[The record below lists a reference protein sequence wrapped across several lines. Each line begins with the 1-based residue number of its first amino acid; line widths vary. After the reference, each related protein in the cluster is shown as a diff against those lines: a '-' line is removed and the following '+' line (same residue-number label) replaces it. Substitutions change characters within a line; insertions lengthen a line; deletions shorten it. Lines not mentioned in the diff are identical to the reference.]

1 MITNKKIVIILILI
15 FLVLILYIKQIK
27 IKKEHLEI
35 DDTLISDLTKIY
47 FSNIKSESNYINTK
61 ISNNLLF
68 SFEDVDFNLNNK
80 LCFSPGKCITGEMI
94 NTLNNSGNSGNT
106 VNNYMYLPNS
116 LNKID
121 NNIIWND
128 IFSQINPD
136 NNRNGAVK
144 AIGDT
149 WDLGYNTTKWN
160 NKYIYQLKNGK
171 YLQIDGSG
179 VEITVPPRTADMTE
193 DFSVLW
199 IQALNDNNTQTGIR
213 WSTFKVYDYT
223 NPSNIRS
230 FGKHVVGGN
239 KLDNISPDGSTS
251 NVRHNGFAWWPVPI
265 DLSGNISRRIM
276 VSTFYAT
283 YPNHST
289 WYSGFAF
296 STNPWNHCQVNA
308 KSLIWQVNSL
318 DATGR
323 DISGIVATPQSTVIW
338 VADSWNER
346 PLLAFV
352 SNTTTEF
359 RIPFVNSQKDKI
371 FYIIEHNN
379 NWGPAISY
387 LEIKTISGS
396 WIKIGN
402 LYTTFD
408 NPFARHNNSK
418 IFNRYYGIVIPKAHL
433 PIKGTSNDN
442 FIILRLT
449 IPKNDGNGLYIRE
462 VGTHDVSPF

>member
-1 MITNKKIVIILILI
+1 MIITKKILLILLLLLLI
-15 FLVLILYIKQIK
+15 IILYIKQSK
-27 IKKEHLEI
+27 QKKEHLEI
-35 DDTLISDLTKIY
+35 DDTIISDLTKMY
-47 FSNIKSESNYINTK
+47 FNNIKSESNYINTK
-61 ISNNLLF
+61 ISSENLTF
-68 SFEDVDFNLNNK
+68 SFQDLNLNLNLNNK
-80 LCFSPGKCITGEMI
+80 LCFSSNNCITSESI
-94 NTLNNSGNSGNT
+94 NNLNNIGDD
-106 VNNYMYLPNS
+106 VNNYMYLPY
-116 LNKID
+116 

-128 IFSQINPD
+128 ISSQINPD
-136 NNRNGAVK
+136 NSANGALRSVN
-144 AIGDT
+144 DT
-149 WDLGYNTTKWN
+149 WLLTFNPTTNKWN
-160 NKYIYQLKNGK
+160 NKHIYQTTKGNA
-171 YLQIDGSG
+171 LQYDGSG
-179 VEITVPPRTADMTE
+179 IEITVPSPTGDMTE
-193 DFSVLW
+193 DFTVLW
-199 IQALNDNNTQTGIR
+199 LQVLNDDNGALTPGAR

-223 NPSNIRS
+223 NPSSIRS
-230 FGKHVVGGN
+230 FGKHVAGGN

-251 NVRHNGFAWWPVPI
+251 NVQYDKFSWWPVPI
-265 DLSGNISRRIM
+265 DLSGNITRKLMI
-276 VSTFYAT
+276 STFYSDVIG
-283 YPNHST
+283 ST
-289 WYSGFAF
+289 FYSGVAF

-308 KSLIWQVNSL
+308 KSLLWQVNAL

-323 DISGIVATPQSTVIW
+323 DISGIVATPQSTVNW
-338 VADSWNER
+338 EADYWNGR
-346 PLLAFV
+346 QFMTFK
-352 SNTTTEF
+352 SDTTTEF